1 MTVFAIRW
9 PMRAARRQAE
19 QPVQAEQHEHAIVM
33 SEAGL
38 FDGYVPPSAAL
49 VTDLPP
55 VVQAGPNGCTER
67 VTCRGR
73 AGKDGRC
80 AAHKVRPDVPAQD
93 G

>member
-1 MTVFAIRW
+1 
-9 PMRAARRQAE
+9 MRAARRQAE
-19 QPVQAEQHEHAIVM
+19 VPASKPPMASLPPTASESVAI
-33 SEAGL
+33 
-38 FDGYVPPSAAL
+38 AA
-49 VTDLPP
+49 DLPP

-80 AAHKVRPDVPAQD
+80 AAHKAKPDVPAQD